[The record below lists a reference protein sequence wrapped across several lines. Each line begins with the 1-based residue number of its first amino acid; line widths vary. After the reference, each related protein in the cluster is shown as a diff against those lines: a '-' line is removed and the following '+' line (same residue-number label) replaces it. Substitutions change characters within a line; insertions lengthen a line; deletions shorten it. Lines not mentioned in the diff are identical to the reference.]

1 MSTKEPKNP
10 NPQPAEQPE
19 TGNPQPVTENPQLA
33 TDDLGGGLTRAEV
46 EQLKRQYGSVIR
58 VAVQLNDNEQL
69 VGWFKEPDKNV
80 MSNVINRTADKR
92 IFEAREFLLNNTFV
106 AGDKAIT
113 TNEKAAIVAGAR
125 LYGSIDFL
133 ETTVDKF

>member
-1 MSTKEPKNP
+1 
-10 NPQPAEQPE
+10 
-19 TGNPQPVTENPQLA
+19 
-33 TDDLGGGLTRAEV
+33 
-46 EQLKRQYGSVIR
+46 
-58 VAVQLNDNEQL
+58 
-69 VGWFKEPDKNV
+69 